1 MTPQKEIDEAR
12 RRAGLGTSEPP
23 VKDQPRAPLRPDES
37 IQVRSVRVVDIQMPF
52 WSMVEFMVKT
62 SLASIPALIILFM
75 VFAAAFALLRGIFKV
90 A

>member
-1 MTPQKEIDEAR
+1 
-12 RRAGLGTSEPP
+12 
-23 VKDQPRAPLRPDES
+23 
-37 IQVRSVRVVDIQMPF
+37 MPF